1 MIIPCLQQRCMHIS
15 TRFANRIVS
24 RNIRNSSDLIK
35 KKSARTYKI
44 RQDNKKSFLRGWK
57 FYEKKKKKVF
67 LCIIQTPSFANFF
80 EKIPRLLV
88 GREII
93 GEKDRDDRFVRPDND
108 KLPTTRR
115 YNINEKTQFSRF
127 SEIKPNQRGEST
139 GLHWEKDLLRDF
151 IKPS

>member
-35 KKSARTYKI
+35 KKKARTYKI
-44 RQDNKKSFLRGWK
+44 RQDNKKKLSPWMKILR
-57 FYEKKKKKVF
+57 EKKKKVF

-80 EKIPRLLV
+80 EKIPRLPV

>member
-1 MIIPCLQQRCMHIS
+1 MIKKAFSVDENS
-15 TRFANRIVS
+15 TR
-24 RNIRNSSDLIK
+24 
-35 KKSARTYKI
+35 
-44 RQDNKKSFLRGWK
+44 
-57 FYEKKKKKVF
+57 KKKKVF
-67 LCIIQTPSFANFF
+67 LFINKTPSFANFF

-108 KLPTTRR
+108 KLPTTRG

-139 GLHWEKDLLRDF
+139 ELH
-151 IKPS
+151 

>member
-1 MIIPCLQQRCMHIS
+1 M
-15 TRFANRIVS
+15 
-24 RNIRNSSDLIK
+24 
-35 KKSARTYKI
+35 KI
-44 RQDNKKSFLRGWK
+44 LR
-57 FYEKKKKKVF
+57 EKKKKKSISLYYSDAF
-67 LCIIQTPSFANFF
+67 FREFFWENSPS
-80 EKIPRLLV
+80 PRW
-88 GREII
+88 EII

-139 GLHWEKDLLRDF
+139 ELHWEKDLLRDF